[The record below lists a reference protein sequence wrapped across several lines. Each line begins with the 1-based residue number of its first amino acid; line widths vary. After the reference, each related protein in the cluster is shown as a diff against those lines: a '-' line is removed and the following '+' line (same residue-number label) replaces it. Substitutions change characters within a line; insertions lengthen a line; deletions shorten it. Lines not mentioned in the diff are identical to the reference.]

1 MIRSSPVKGGSERQ
15 PPGALGK
22 NQQQN
27 DHRDQAQNNKTD
39 LNVAQDQA
47 GGRHPVAGQRA
58 VAFFDF
64 FFLLYN
70 SSFLMLSFSVH
81 LLHYFVL

>member
-1 MIRSSPVKGGSERQ
+1 VKGGSERQ
-15 PPGALGK
+15 PPVVLGK

-27 DHRDQAQNNKTD
+27 DNRDQAQNNKTD

-64 FFLLYN
+64 FFSKVTGN
-70 SSFLMLSFSVH
+70 DGRDGTQQRKDCPSGCQ
-81 LLHYFVL
+81 